1 MQSQQR
7 APQQSPAKIES
18 RQQQTNQQ
26 PQPTWGWQ
34 PQWGY
39 PSPVMPQSPQ
49 ANPFVVPSQP
59 QSPVIPNIPQS
70 PAIPSPTEKP
80 PAINPPT
87 SSVPSIPPPP
97 PSIEDLERQAAQKVS
112 EGDFASAAQIYR
124 TILSRGVGIEREGY
138 IRQQLALALQQL
150 RRYDE
155 AAEEYANAI
164 AAYKRQIEQGINVA
178 AAQRGIEACQRGLEI
193 CKRAR

>member
-7 APQQSPAKIES
+7 APQQSLAKIES

-49 ANPFVVPSQP
+49 ANPFVVPGQP
-59 QSPVIPNIPQS
+59 QSPVIPSIPQS

-124 TILSRGVGIEREGY
+124 TSYHEALELSARVTSASNWLWLCNNCDDMTRLLKNTPTPSPLTSVKLSR
-138 IRQQLALALQQL
+138 A
-150 RRYDE
+150 
-155 AAEEYANAI
+155 
-164 AAYKRQIEQGINVA
+164 
-178 AAQRGIEACQRGLEI
+178 
-193 CKRAR
+193 